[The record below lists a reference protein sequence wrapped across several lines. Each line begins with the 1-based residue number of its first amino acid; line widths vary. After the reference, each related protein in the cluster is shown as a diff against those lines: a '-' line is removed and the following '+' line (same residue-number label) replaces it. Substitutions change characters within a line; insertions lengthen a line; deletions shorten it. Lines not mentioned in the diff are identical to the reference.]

1 MNCRD
6 VDRSLMEHDK
16 SVTAQLPAQIQE
28 HLLTCDPCRELVQAL
43 NPSVEND
50 APTPEILRKLEE
62 TLNAELRPVR
72 PLAPTRYLFAAF
84 AAIFLLIVAAGVYLL
99 GAFAISVMGPV
110 QTIAI
115 LGALA
120 ASAGLLSYS
129 LVHQMAPGSR
139 HRIPPKLLPVAV
151 VGMLAIVMAFLF
163 QFRHERDFWGSGWA
177 CLRAGTPLGLLA
189 AVPLWLLLRQGAILS
204 QRVTGAAAGLLAGLV
219 GTTAL
224 EIHCPIL
231 GAAHILTWHLSVAI
245 LGAVIGLA
253 AGFASEAAE
262 RHLRSAER

>member
-16 SVTAQLPAQIQE
+16 YVGGQLPAQIQE
-28 HLLTCDPCRELVQAL
+28 HLLTCDRCRELVRAL
-43 NPSVEND
+43 NPSVDDD
-50 APTPEILRKLEE
+50 APTPVILRQVEE
-62 TLNAELRPVR
+62 TLNTELRPVR
-72 PLAPTRYLFAAF
+72 PLAPARHFFAAF
-84 AAIFLLIVAAGVYLL
+84 AAIFVLILAAGVYRL
-99 GAFAISVMGPV
+99 GAFAITVMSPV

-120 ASAGLLSYS
+120 ASAGLLAYS
-129 LVHQMAPGSR
+129 LVNQMAPGSR
-139 HRIPPKLLPVAV
+139 HRIPPGLLPVAV
-151 VGMLAIVMAFLF
+151 VGLLAIVMVGLF
-163 QFRHERDFWGSGWA
+163 QFQHEGDFWGSGWV
-177 CLRAGTPLGLLA
+177 CLRAGTPLALLA
-189 AVPLWLLLRQGAILS
+189 AMPFWLLLRQGAILS

-231 GAAHILTWHLSVAI
+231 DASHILTWHLSVAI
-245 LGAVIGLA
+245 LGAVVGLA

-262 RHLRSAER
+262 RYLRSTQR

>member
-16 SVTAQLPAQIQE
+16 SVAAQLRAQIQE
-28 HLLTCDPCRELVQAL
+28 HLLTCDRCRELVWAL
-43 NPSVEND
+43 NPSVDDD
-50 APTPEILRKLEE
+50 APTPEILRQLEE
-62 TLNAELRPVR
+62 TLNTELRPVR
-72 PLAPTRYLFAAF
+72 PLAPARYFFAAF
-84 AAIFLLIVAAGVYLL
+84 AAIFVLIVGAGVYRL
-99 GAFAISVMGPV
+99 GAFAISVMSPV
-110 QTIAI
+110 QTVAT

-120 ASAGLLSYS
+120 ASAGLLAYS
-129 LVHQMAPGSR
+129 LVQQMGPGSQ

-151 VGMLAIVMAFLF
+151 VGLLAIMMAVLF
-163 QFRHERDFWGSGWA
+163 QFQHERDFWGSGWA

-189 AVPLWLLLRQGAILS
+189 AVPFWLLLRQGAVLS
-204 QRVTGAAAGLLAGLV
+204 PRVTGAAAGLLAGLV

-231 GAAHILTWHLSVAI
+231 DASHILTWHLSVAI
-245 LGAVIGLA
+245 LCAVIGLA
-253 AGFASEAAE
+253 AGFAREAAE